1 MSEKFEIIS
10 LDVQVKGEI
19 TANNLPEFRA
29 QALAAI
35 AKINRNLKTD
45 EDFGQAEL
53 DVKALKLAENAI
65 REAAVRIYSEELQ
78 KLSKAVLEVAEEC
91 RIPRLEME
99 KLIAAEKAKV
109 ISALVEKHLAEFD
122 ICPRLARTTYL
133 SAIQAAVK
141 GKRTLESMDAAAADC
156 VASRQKEI
164 HECRAIIAS
173 FESAHGADLIADRE
187 KLELETPAG
196 ISAELRRRFEAKR
209 ARDEAAEQKA
219 KADAEIARLKAQA
232 QAQAQTQAAI
242 IPAVAPAPPAMP
254 ATEPET
260 LVLSAVETESE
271 EMARLKAMIVSA
283 FAPVKIAR
291 ESLSYPRNI
300 AKAQIFANSL
310 AKLFQEELS

>member
-1 MSEKFEIIS
+1 MSEKFKIIS
-10 LDVQVKGEI
+10 LDVRVKGEI
-19 TANNLPEFRA
+19 TTNNLPEFRA

-53 DVKALKLAENAI
+53 DVKALKSAETAI
-65 REAAVRIYSEELQ
+65 REAALRIYSEELQ

-109 ISALVEKHLAEFD
+109 IHALVEKHLAKFD
-122 ICPRLARTTYL
+122 ICPRLAITTYL
-133 SAIQAAVK
+133 TAIQTAVK

-156 VASRQKEI
+156 VASKQKEI
-164 HECRAIIAS
+164 HECRTIIAS

-187 KLELETPAG
+187 KLEVETPAG
-196 ISAELRRRFEAKR
+196 LSAELRRRFEAKR
-209 ARDEAAEQKA
+209 ARDEAAAQKA
-219 KADAEIARLKAQA
+219 KADAEIAELKAQA
-232 QAQAQTQAAI
+232 QAAPVIAPIT
-242 IPAVAPAPPAMP
+242 PAPSA
-254 ATEPET
+254 EPENP
-260 LVLSAVETESE
+260 VLSAVETEPE
-271 EMARLKAMIVSA
+271 EMDRFKSLIVSA

-310 AKLFQEELS
+310 AHLFKEELS

>member
-1 MSEKFEIIS
+1 MSEKFKIIS

-35 AKINRNLKTD
+35 AKINRNLETD

-53 DVKALKLAENAI
+53 DVKALKSAENAI

-78 KLSKAVLEVAEEC
+78 KFSKAVLEVAEEC

-99 KLIAAEKAKV
+99 KLIAAQRAKV
-109 ISALVEKHLAEFD
+109 ISALVEKNLAKFD
-122 ICPRLARTTYL
+122 VDPDTARRNFL
-133 SAIQAAVK
+133 VMLQFAVK
-141 GKRTLESMDAAAADC
+141 GKKLLESMDAAAADC
-156 VASRQKEI
+156 VAERQKEI
-164 HECRAIIAS
+164 HECRIIIAS

-187 KLELETPAG
+187 RLELETPAG
-196 ISAELRRRFEAKR
+196 LSAELRRRFEAKR
-209 ARDEAAEQKA
+209 ARDEAAAQKA
-219 KADAEIARLKAQA
+219 KTDAEIAALKAQV
-232 QAQAQTQAAI
+232 QAAI
-242 IPAVAPAPPAMP
+242 IPAVGPAPPVMP
-254 ATEPET
+254 AVEFET

-271 EMARLKAMIVSA
+271 EMARLKALIASA

-300 AKAQIFANSL
+300 AKAQVFASAL
-310 AKLFQEELS
+310 GKLFTEELS